1 VTAAYTFDRSTK
13 LVAIAVFFAL
23 VIDGMDF
30 QILALALPAISKELR
45 LSAVSAGALSTYTLL
60 GMGLGGAVAGWGA
73 DRIGRVRVVWWS
85 VLIFSIFTAVIGL
98 SRTYFQIA
106 TLRFASGCGIG
117 ALYSIGTLLAAEY
130 VPTRTRTTVLGTLQ
144 AGYSVGYIIAAL
156 LSTWLVPTFGWR
168 MLFGCAVIPG
178 VLVLMLLLKTPDPPS
193 WTAYRDRISIRRAP
207 SPPGFSAIWSDPA
220 HRSVFVLWTAA
231 IIALQFGYYGTVSW
245 LPSYL
250 DKDLGTNI
258 RNTGWYIASTYAMM
272 VIGKVSAGYLADVIG
287 RRTIWTASCTLTA
300 VYLPVLVYFATPK
313 NVGYLLLLFGFLYG
327 APMAVNTTYLS
338 ESFPG
343 GIRGRP
349 SQLHTRSGVSA
360 RHCRHS

>member
-1 VTAAYTFDRSTK
+1 
-13 LVAIAVFFAL
+13 
-23 VIDGMDF
+23 
-30 QILALALPAISKELR
+30 
-45 LSAVSAGALSTYTLL
+45 
-60 GMGLGGAVAGWGA
+60 
-73 DRIGRVRVVWWS
+73 
-85 VLIFSIFTAVIGL
+85 VIGL

-287 RRTIWTASCTLTA
+287 RRTIWTASCALTA

-343 GIRGRP
+343 GIRGRAVAT
-349 SQLHTRSGVSA
+349 SYALGRVGSA
-360 RHCRHS
+360 LSPLMIGLAASKLSIGFGIGLLGLSYALCAMIPGLFIREKMFDPQAAEMP